1 MSSDD
6 INLKLDK
13 LLKNDD
19 TENFYSFV
27 SEIIEENKEYVS
39 DLEQNLNLINNI
51 LLTDMNESNH
61 ESKMSFICL
70 FFEIL
75 ISENIDFTLYLDK
88 LLNLIIQTNIYSD
101 ENIKRIINI
110 CSNATLSKTALY
122 KKLVNFA
129 KNKVEYLYIIFSLV
143 GFKDIII
150 DTLSENWEL
159 IFDLMN
165 SQEVKLNSTDIKN
178 VLKCLELLINLSED
192 KFKPYASSALY
203 QALDYLSETDTE
215 LQKRSLMIIY
225 SLSKFCDEQ
234 LQPLSEHIVDF
245 LKVLEKGKN
254 VEINNLCNTMLKH
267 FTGNEENEI
276 EENENDNNENDE
288 IDNNENDNNE
298 NRNYNVEENEENEN
312 DNENENNIIDND
324 DYPENKDNQENQENQ
339 EEQIEQNEQNERN
352 LDLNEVDD
360 TKPEDLIKNNTNNN
374 IIEEYDYSYEKR
386 IKPNIQN
393 SSEIKQEEPKEQ
405 YIDYQ
410 NKPKERKETKEILLE
425 NQNNNELYQKKIY
438 TNKNENKNKIQMSKY
453 KPKPQPKEEYE
464 ENNEQMNQE
473 IENSND
479 NDNNDNFYNIDID
492 AIMKKIKDLSNKQ
505 IIILNS
511 IEQYKSDTERI
522 INQKKLKIKSLEE
535 KIEDLEE
542 KIRIEKNKRK
552 NRGVNPGRTNYQMRR
567 KNNNDN
573 NNSYKNKYENEDN
586 DEYND
591 YYRYEK

>member
-6 INLKLDK
+6 INSKLDK

-39 DLEQNLNLINNI
+39 DLEQNLNLIYNI
-51 LLTDMNESNH
+51 LISDMNESNH
-61 ESKMSFICL
+61 ETKMAFICL

-88 LLNLIIQTNIYSD
+88 LLNLIIKTNIYSD

-110 CSNATLSKTALY
+110 CSNATLSKTTLY
-122 KKLVNFA
+122 KKLINFA

-192 KFKPYASSALY
+192 KFKPFASSALY
-203 QALDYLSETDTE
+203 QALDYLSETDIE

-267 FTGNEENEI
+267 FTGNEDEI
-276 EENENDNNENDE
+276 EENENE
-288 IDNNENDNNE
+288 NE
-298 NRNYNVEENEENEN
+298 NRNDNVEENEENEN
-312 DNENENNIIDND
+312 DENDNDNENNIIDND
-324 DYPENKDNQENQENQ
+324 DYPENKDNQEEQN
-339 EEQIEQNEQNERN
+339 EQIEQNEQNEQNERN
-352 LDLNEVDD
+352 FDLNEVDD

-374 IIEEYDYSYEKR
+374 MSEEYDYNYQKR
-386 IKPNIQN
+386 PKINTQNNI
-393 SSEIKQEEPKEQ
+393 EINQEEQKEK
-405 YIDYQ
+405 YIEYEI
-410 NKPKERKETKEILLE
+410 KPKENKREIIYE
-425 NQNNNELYQKKIY
+425 NQNDIEAYPKKINS
-438 TNKNENKNKIQMSKY
+438 NKKENKIQMNKY
-453 KPKPQPKEEYE
+453 KPKPKEEYE

-479 NDNNDNFYNIDID
+479 NDNNNDNFYNIDID

-552 NRGVNPGRTNYQMRR
+552 NRGANPGRTNYQMRR

-573 NNSYKNKYENEDN
+573 NNYKNKYENEDD

-591 YYRYEK
+591 YYRYGK

>member
-6 INLKLDK
+6 INSKLDK

-39 DLEQNLNLINNI
+39 DLEQNLNLIYNI
-51 LLTDMNESNH
+51 LISDMNESNH
-61 ESKMSFICL
+61 ETKMAFICL

-88 LLNLIIQTNIYSD
+88 LLNLIIKTNIYSD

-110 CSNATLSKTALY
+110 CSNATLSKTTLY
-122 KKLVNFA
+122 KKLINFA

-192 KFKPYASSALY
+192 KFKPFASSALY
-203 QALDYLSETDTE
+203 QALDYLSETDIE

-267 FTGNEENEI
+267 FTGNEDEI
-276 EENENDNNENDE
+276 EENENE
-288 IDNNENDNNE
+288 NE
-298 NRNYNVEENEENEN
+298 NRNDNVEENEENEN
-312 DNENENNIIDND
+312 DENDNDNENNIIDND
-324 DYPENKDNQENQENQ
+324 DYPENKDNQEEQN
-339 EEQIEQNEQNERN
+339 EQIEQNEQNERN
-352 LDLNEVDD
+352 FDLNEVDD

-374 IIEEYDYSYEKR
+374 MSEEYDYNYEKR
-386 IKPNIQN
+386 PKINMQNNI
-393 SSEIKQEEPKEQ
+393 EINREEQKEK
-405 YIDYQ
+405 YIEYEI
-410 NKPKERKETKEILLE
+410 KPKENKREIIYE
-425 NQNNNELYQKKIY
+425 NQNDIEAYPKKINS
-438 TNKNENKNKIQMSKY
+438 NKKENKIQMNKY
-453 KPKPQPKEEYE
+453 KPKPKEEYE

-479 NDNNDNFYNIDID
+479 NDNNNDNFYNIDID

-522 INQKKLKIKSLEE
+522 INQKKLKIKSLEK

-552 NRGVNPGRTNYQMRR
+552 NRGANPGRTNYQMRR
-567 KNNNDN
+567 KNNNEN
-573 NNSYKNKYENEDN
+573 NNYKNKYENEDD

-591 YYRYEK
+591 YYRYGK

>member
-27 SEIIEENKEYVS
+27 SEIIDENKECVS
-39 DLEQNLNLINNI
+39 DLEQNLNLIFNI
-51 LLTDMNESNH
+51 LITDINESNH

-75 ISENIDFTLYLDK
+75 ISENIDFTFYLDK
-88 LLNLIIQTNIYSD
+88 LLNLIIKTNIYSD

-150 DTLSENWEL
+150 DNLSDNWEL

-165 SQEVKLNSTDIKN
+165 SQEVKLNSTEIKN

-192 KFKPYASSALY
+192 KFKPFASSALY
-203 QALDYLSETDTE
+203 QALDYLSETDIE

-267 FTGNEENEI
+267 FMGNDDNYVEENENENEI
-276 EENENDNNENDE
+276 ERENEEGGDNA
-288 IDNNENDNNE
+288 
-298 NRNYNVEENEENEN
+298 EENEEIDN
-312 DNENENNIIDND
+312 DNENNIIDND
-324 DYPENKDNQENQENQ
+324 DYPENKNEQD
-339 EEQIEQNEQNERN
+339 EQIEQNEQN
-352 LDLNEVDD
+352 LDLNEIDD
-360 TKPEDLIKNNTNNN
+360 TKQEELIKNNISNNN
-374 IIEEYDYSYEKR
+374 INSEYNYNYEKN
-386 IKPNIQN
+386 IKSNTKNNP
-393 SSEIKQEEPKEQ
+393 EINKDENYINYQPKKNEKIEKIEI
-405 YIDYQ
+405 ID
-410 NKPKERKETKEILLE
+410 EDE
-425 NQNNNELYQKKIY
+425 NNNEEYPKKIY
-438 TNKNENKNKIQMSKY
+438 SNKNEAKIRANNYQP
-453 KPKPQPKEEYE
+453 KPKQEYE
-464 ENNEQMNQE
+464 ENNEQINQDL
-473 IENSND
+473 ENSND
-479 NDNNDNFYNIDID
+479 NNDNNDNFANIDID
-492 AIMKKIKDLSNKQ
+492 AIMKKIKDLSYKQ

-552 NRGVNPGRTNYQMRR
+552 NRGANVGRTNYQMRR

-573 NNSYKNKYENEDN
+573 NNIYKNKYENED
-586 DEYND
+586 DEDYND
-591 YYRYEK
+591 YYRYGK

>member
-27 SEIIEENKEYVS
+27 SEIIDENKECVS
-39 DLEQNLNLINNI
+39 DLEQNLNLIFNI
-51 LLTDMNESNH
+51 LITDINESNH

-75 ISENIDFTLYLDK
+75 ISENIDFTFYLDK
-88 LLNLIIQTNIYSD
+88 LLNLIIKTNIYSD

-150 DTLSENWEL
+150 DNLSDNWEL

-165 SQEVKLNSTDIKN
+165 SQEVKLNSTEIKN

-192 KFKPYASSALY
+192 KFKPFASSALY
-203 QALDYLSETDTE
+203 QALDYLSETDIE

-267 FTGNEENEI
+267 FMGNDDNYVEENENENEI
-276 EENENDNNENDE
+276 ERENEEGGDNA
-288 IDNNENDNNE
+288 
-298 NRNYNVEENEENEN
+298 EENEEIDN
-312 DNENENNIIDND
+312 DNENNIIDND
-324 DYPENKDNQENQENQ
+324 DYPENKNEQD
-339 EEQIEQNEQNERN
+339 EQIEQNEQN
-352 LDLNEVDD
+352 LDLNEIDD
-360 TKPEDLIKNNTNNN
+360 TKQEELIKNNISNNN
-374 IIEEYDYSYEKR
+374 INSEYNYNYEKN
-386 IKPNIQN
+386 IKSNTKNNP
-393 SSEIKQEEPKEQ
+393 EINKDENYINYQPKKNEKIEKIEI
-405 YIDYQ
+405 ID
-410 NKPKERKETKEILLE
+410 EDE
-425 NQNNNELYQKKIY
+425 NNNEEYPKKIY
-438 TNKNENKNKIQMSKY
+438 SNKNETKIRANNYQP
-453 KPKPQPKEEYE
+453 KPKQEYE
-464 ENNEQMNQE
+464 ENNEQINQDL
-473 IENSND
+473 ENSND
-479 NDNNDNFYNIDID
+479 NNDNSDNFANIDID
-492 AIMKKIKDLSNKQ
+492 AIMKKIKDLSYKQ

-522 INQKKLKIKSLEE
+522 INQKKLKIKNLEE

-552 NRGVNPGRTNYQMRR
+552 NRGANVGRTNYQMRR

-573 NNSYKNKYENEDN
+573 NNIYKNKYENED
-586 DEYND
+586 DEDYND
-591 YYRYEK
+591 YYRYGK

>member
-6 INLKLDK
+6 INSKLDK

-39 DLEQNLNLINNI
+39 DLEQNLNLIYNI
-51 LLTDMNESNH
+51 LISDMNESNH
-61 ESKMSFICL
+61 ETKMAFICL

-88 LLNLIIQTNIYSD
+88 LLNLIIKTNIYSD

-110 CSNATLSKTALY
+110 CSNATLSKTTLY
-122 KKLVNFA
+122 KKLINFA

-192 KFKPYASSALY
+192 KFKPFASSALY
-203 QALDYLSETDTE
+203 QALDYLSETDIE

-267 FTGNEENEI
+267 FTGNEDEI
-276 EENENDNNENDE
+276 EENENE
-288 IDNNENDNNE
+288 NE
-298 NRNYNVEENEENEN
+298 NRNDNVEENEENEN
-312 DNENENNIIDND
+312 DENDNDNENNIIDND
-324 DYPENKDNQENQENQ
+324 DYPENKDNQEEQN
-339 EEQIEQNEQNERN
+339 EQIEQNEQNERN
-352 LDLNEVDD
+352 FDLNEVDD

-374 IIEEYDYSYEKR
+374 ISEEYDYNYQKR
-386 IKPNIQN
+386 PKINMQNNI
-393 SSEIKQEEPKEQ
+393 EINQEEQKEK
-405 YIDYQ
+405 YIEYEI
-410 NKPKERKETKEILLE
+410 KPKENKREIIYE
-425 NQNNNELYQKKIY
+425 NQNDIEAYPKKINS
-438 TNKNENKNKIQMSKY
+438 NKKENKIQMNKY
-453 KPKPQPKEEYE
+453 KPKPKEEYE

-479 NDNNDNFYNIDID
+479 NDNNNDNFYNIDID

-552 NRGVNPGRTNYQMRR
+552 NRGANPGRTNYQMRR
-567 KNNNDN
+567 KNNNEN
-573 NNSYKNKYENEDN
+573 NNYKNKYENEDD

-591 YYRYEK
+591 YYRYAK

>member
-6 INLKLDK
+6 INSKLDK

-39 DLEQNLNLINNI
+39 DLEQNLNLIYNI
-51 LLTDMNESNH
+51 LISDMNESNH
-61 ESKMSFICL
+61 ETKMAFICL

-88 LLNLIIQTNIYSD
+88 LLNLIIKTNIYSD

-110 CSNATLSKTALY
+110 CSNATLSKTTLY
-122 KKLVNFA
+122 KKLINFA

-192 KFKPYASSALY
+192 KFKPFASSALY
-203 QALDYLSETDTE
+203 QALDYLSETDIE

-267 FTGNEENEI
+267 FTGNEDEI
-276 EENENDNNENDE
+276 EENENE
-288 IDNNENDNNE
+288 NE
-298 NRNYNVEENEENEN
+298 NRNDNVEENEENEN
-312 DNENENNIIDND
+312 DENDNDNENNIIDND
-324 DYPENKDNQENQENQ
+324 DYPENKDNQEEQN
-339 EEQIEQNEQNERN
+339 EQIEQNEQNEQNERN
-352 LDLNEVDD
+352 FDLNEVDD

-374 IIEEYDYSYEKR
+374 MSEEYDYNYEKR
-386 IKPNIQN
+386 PKINTQNNI
-393 SSEIKQEEPKEQ
+393 EINQEEQKEK
-405 YIDYQ
+405 YIEYEI
-410 NKPKERKETKEILLE
+410 KPKENKREIIYE
-425 NQNNNELYQKKIY
+425 NQNDIEAYPKKINS
-438 TNKNENKNKIQMSKY
+438 NKKENKIQMNKY
-453 KPKPQPKEEYE
+453 KPKPKEEYE

-479 NDNNDNFYNIDID
+479 NDNNNDNFYNIDID

-552 NRGVNPGRTNYQMRR
+552 NRGANPGRTNYQMRR
-567 KNNNDN
+567 KNNNEN
-573 NNSYKNKYENEDN
+573 NNYKNKYENEDD

-591 YYRYEK
+591 YYRYGK

>member
-27 SEIIEENKEYVS
+27 SEIIDENKECVS
-39 DLEQNLNLINNI
+39 DLEQNLNLIFNI
-51 LLTDMNESNH
+51 LITDINESNH

-75 ISENIDFTLYLDK
+75 ISENIDFTFYLDK
-88 LLNLIIQTNIYSD
+88 LLNLIIKTNIYSD

-150 DTLSENWEL
+150 DNLSDNWEL

-165 SQEVKLNSTDIKN
+165 SQEVKLNSTEIKN

-192 KFKPYASSALY
+192 KFKPFASSALY
-203 QALDYLSETDTE
+203 QALDYLSETDIE

-267 FTGNEENEI
+267 FMGNDDNYVEENENENEI
-276 EENENDNNENDE
+276 ERENEEGGDNA
-288 IDNNENDNNE
+288 
-298 NRNYNVEENEENEN
+298 EENEEIDN
-312 DNENENNIIDND
+312 DNENNIIDND
-324 DYPENKDNQENQENQ
+324 DYPENKN
-339 EEQIEQNEQNERN
+339 EQDEQVEQNEQN
-352 LDLNEVDD
+352 LDLNEIDD
-360 TKPEDLIKNNTNNN
+360 TKQEELIKNNISNNN
-374 IIEEYDYSYEKR
+374 INSEYNYNYEKN
-386 IKPNIQN
+386 IKSNTKNNP
-393 SSEIKQEEPKEQ
+393 EINKDENYINYQPKKNEKIEKIEI
-405 YIDYQ
+405 ID
-410 NKPKERKETKEILLE
+410 EDE
-425 NQNNNELYQKKIY
+425 NNNEEYPKKIY
-438 TNKNENKNKIQMSKY
+438 SNKNEAKIRANNYQP
-453 KPKPQPKEEYE
+453 KPKQEYE
-464 ENNEQMNQE
+464 ENNEQINQDL
-473 IENSND
+473 ENSND
-479 NDNNDNFYNIDID
+479 NNDNSDNFANIDID
-492 AIMKKIKDLSNKQ
+492 AIMKKIKDLSYKQ

-552 NRGVNPGRTNYQMRR
+552 NRVANVGRTNYQMRR

-573 NNSYKNKYENEDN
+573 NNIYKNKYENED
-586 DEYND
+586 DEDYND
-591 YYRYEK
+591 YYRYGK

>member
-27 SEIIEENKEYVS
+27 SEIIDENKEYVS
-39 DLEQNLNLINNI
+39 DLEQNLNLIFNI
-51 LLTDMNESNH
+51 LITDINESNH

-75 ISENIDFTLYLDK
+75 ISENIDFTFYLDK
-88 LLNLIIQTNIYSD
+88 LLNLIIKTNIYSD

-150 DTLSENWEL
+150 DNLSDNWEL

-165 SQEVKLNSTDIKN
+165 SQEVKLNSTEIKN

-192 KFKPYASSALY
+192 KFKPFASSALY
-203 QALDYLSETDTE
+203 QALDYLSETDIE

-267 FTGNEENEI
+267 FMGNDDNYVEENENENEI
-276 EENENDNNENDE
+276 ERENEEGGDNA
-288 IDNNENDNNE
+288 
-298 NRNYNVEENEENEN
+298 EENEEIDN
-312 DNENENNIIDND
+312 DNENNIIDND
-324 DYPENKDNQENQENQ
+324 DYPENKNEQD
-339 EEQIEQNEQNERN
+339 EQIEQNEQN
-352 LDLNEVDD
+352 LDLNEIDD
-360 TKPEDLIKNNTNNN
+360 TKQEELIKNNISNNN
-374 IIEEYDYSYEKR
+374 INSEYNYNYEKN
-386 IKPNIQN
+386 IKSNTKNNP
-393 SSEIKQEEPKEQ
+393 EINKDENYINYQPKKNEKIEKIEI
-405 YIDYQ
+405 ID
-410 NKPKERKETKEILLE
+410 EDE
-425 NQNNNELYQKKIY
+425 NNNEEYPKKIY
-438 TNKNENKNKIQMSKY
+438 SNKNEAKIRANNYQP
-453 KPKPQPKEEYE
+453 KPKQEYE
-464 ENNEQMNQE
+464 ENNEQINQDL
-473 IENSND
+473 ENSND
-479 NDNNDNFYNIDID
+479 NNDNSDNFANIDID
-492 AIMKKIKDLSNKQ
+492 SIMKKIKDLSYKQ

-552 NRGVNPGRTNYQMRR
+552 NRGANVGRTNYQMRR

-573 NNSYKNKYENEDN
+573 NNIYKNKYENED
-586 DEYND
+586 DEDYND
-591 YYRYEK
+591 YYRYGK

>member
-27 SEIIEENKEYVS
+27 SEIIDENKEYVS
-39 DLEQNLNLINNI
+39 DLEQNLNLIFNI
-51 LLTDMNESNH
+51 LITDINESNH

-75 ISENIDFTLYLDK
+75 ISENIDFTFYLDK
-88 LLNLIIQTNIYSD
+88 LLNLIIKTNIYSD

-150 DTLSENWEL
+150 DNLSDNWEL

-165 SQEVKLNSTDIKN
+165 SQEVKLNSTEIKN

-192 KFKPYASSALY
+192 KFKPFASSALY
-203 QALDYLSETDTE
+203 QALDYLSETDIE

-267 FTGNEENEI
+267 FMGNDDNYVEENENENEI
-276 EENENDNNENDE
+276 ERENEEGGDNA
-288 IDNNENDNNE
+288 
-298 NRNYNVEENEENEN
+298 EENEEIDN
-312 DNENENNIIDND
+312 DNENNIIDND
-324 DYPENKDNQENQENQ
+324 DYPENKNEQD
-339 EEQIEQNEQNERN
+339 EQIEQNEQN
-352 LDLNEVDD
+352 LDLNEIDD
-360 TKPEDLIKNNTNNN
+360 TKQEELIKNNISNNN
-374 IIEEYDYSYEKR
+374 INSEYNYNYEKN
-386 IKPNIQN
+386 IKSNTKNNP
-393 SSEIKQEEPKEQ
+393 EINKDENYINYQPKKNEKIEI
-405 YIDYQ
+405 ID
-410 NKPKERKETKEILLE
+410 EDE
-425 NQNNNELYQKKIY
+425 NNNEEYPKKIY
-438 TNKNENKNKIQMSKY
+438 SNKNEAKIRANNYQP
-453 KPKPQPKEEYE
+453 KPKQEYE
-464 ENNEQMNQE
+464 ENNEQINQDL
-473 IENSND
+473 ENSND
-479 NDNNDNFYNIDID
+479 NNDNSDNFANIDID
-492 AIMKKIKDLSNKQ
+492 AIMKKIKDLSYKQ

-552 NRGVNPGRTNYQMRR
+552 NRGANVGRTNYQMRR

-573 NNSYKNKYENEDN
+573 NNIYKNKYENED
-586 DEYND
+586 DEDYND
-591 YYRYEK
+591 YYRYGK

>member
-27 SEIIEENKEYVS
+27 SEIIDENKEYVS
-39 DLEQNLNLINNI
+39 DLEQNLNLIFNI
-51 LLTDMNESNH
+51 LITDINESNH

-75 ISENIDFTLYLDK
+75 ISENIDFTFYLDK
-88 LLNLIIQTNIYSD
+88 LLNLIIKTNIYSD

-150 DTLSENWEL
+150 DNLSDNWEL

-165 SQEVKLNSTDIKN
+165 SQEVKLNSTEIKN

-192 KFKPYASSALY
+192 KFKPFASSALY
-203 QALDYLSETDTE
+203 QALDYLSETDIE

-267 FTGNEENEI
+267 FMGNDDNYVEENENENEI
-276 EENENDNNENDE
+276 ERENEEGGDNA
-288 IDNNENDNNE
+288 
-298 NRNYNVEENEENEN
+298 EENEEIDN
-312 DNENENNIIDND
+312 DNENNIIDND
-324 DYPENKDNQENQENQ
+324 DYPENKNEQD
-339 EEQIEQNEQNERN
+339 EQIEQNEQN
-352 LDLNEVDD
+352 LDLNEIDD
-360 TKPEDLIKNNTNNN
+360 TKQEELIKNNISNNN
-374 IIEEYDYSYEKR
+374 INSEYNYNYEKN
-386 IKPNIQN
+386 IKSNTKNNP
-393 SSEIKQEEPKEQ
+393 EINKDENYINYQPKKNEKIEKIEI
-405 YIDYQ
+405 ID
-410 NKPKERKETKEILLE
+410 EDE
-425 NQNNNELYQKKIY
+425 NNNEEYPKKIY
-438 TNKNENKNKIQMSKY
+438 SNKNEAKIRANNYQPN
-453 KPKPQPKEEYE
+453 PKQEYE
-464 ENNEQMNQE
+464 ENNEQINQDL
-473 IENSND
+473 ENSND
-479 NDNNDNFYNIDID
+479 NNDNSDNFANIDID
-492 AIMKKIKDLSNKQ
+492 AIMKKIKDLSYKQ

-552 NRGVNPGRTNYQMRR
+552 NRGANVGRTNYQMRR

-573 NNSYKNKYENEDN
+573 NNIYKNKYENED
-586 DEYND
+586 DEDYND
-591 YYRYEK
+591 YYRYGK

>member
-27 SEIIEENKEYVS
+27 SEIIDENKEYVS
-39 DLEQNLNLINNI
+39 DLEQNLNLIFNI
-51 LLTDMNESNH
+51 LITDINESNH

-75 ISENIDFTLYLDK
+75 ISENIDFTFYLDK
-88 LLNLIIQTNIYSD
+88 LLNLIIKTNIYSD

-150 DTLSENWEL
+150 DNLSDNWEL

-165 SQEVKLNSTDIKN
+165 SQEVKLNSTEIKN

-192 KFKPYASSALY
+192 KFKPFASSALY
-203 QALDYLSETDTE
+203 QALDYLSETDIE

-267 FTGNEENEI
+267 FMGNDDNYVEENENENEI
-276 EENENDNNENDE
+276 ERENEEG
-288 IDNNENDNNE
+288 IDNA
-298 NRNYNVEENEENEN
+298 EENEEIDN
-312 DNENENNIIDND
+312 DNENNIIDND
-324 DYPENKDNQENQENQ
+324 DYPENKNEQD
-339 EEQIEQNEQNERN
+339 EQIEQNEQN
-352 LDLNEVDD
+352 LDLNEIDD
-360 TKPEDLIKNNTNNN
+360 TKQEELIKNNISNNN
-374 IIEEYDYSYEKR
+374 INSEYNYNYEKN
-386 IKPNIQN
+386 IKLNTKNNP
-393 SSEIKQEEPKEQ
+393 EINKDENYINYQPKKNEKIEKIEI
-405 YIDYQ
+405 ID
-410 NKPKERKETKEILLE
+410 EDE
-425 NQNNNELYQKKIY
+425 NNNEEYPKKIY
-438 TNKNENKNKIQMSKY
+438 SNKNEAKIRANNYQP
-453 KPKPQPKEEYE
+453 KPKQEYE
-464 ENNEQMNQE
+464 ENNEQINQDL
-473 IENSND
+473 ENSND
-479 NDNNDNFYNIDID
+479 NNDNSDNFANIDID
-492 AIMKKIKDLSNKQ
+492 AIMKKIKDLSYKQ

-552 NRGVNPGRTNYQMRR
+552 NRGANVGRTNYQMRR

-573 NNSYKNKYENEDN
+573 NNIYKNKYENED
-586 DEYND
+586 DEDYND
-591 YYRYEK
+591 YYRYGK

>member
-27 SEIIEENKEYVS
+27 SEIIDENKEYVS
-39 DLEQNLNLINNI
+39 DLEQNLNLIFNI
-51 LLTDMNESNH
+51 LITDINESNH

-75 ISENIDFTLYLDK
+75 ISENIDFTFYLDK
-88 LLNLIIQTNIYSD
+88 LLNLIIKTNIYSD

-129 KNKVEYLYIIFSLV
+129 KNKVGYLYIIFSLV

-150 DTLSENWEL
+150 DNLSDNWEL

-165 SQEVKLNSTDIKN
+165 SQEVKLNSTEIKN

-192 KFKPYASSALY
+192 KFKPFASSALY
-203 QALDYLSETDTE
+203 QALDYLSETDIE

-267 FTGNEENEI
+267 FMGNDDNYVEENENENEI
-276 EENENDNNENDE
+276 ERENEEGGDNA
-288 IDNNENDNNE
+288 
-298 NRNYNVEENEENEN
+298 EENEEIDN
-312 DNENENNIIDND
+312 DNENNIIDND
-324 DYPENKDNQENQENQ
+324 DYPENKNEQD
-339 EEQIEQNEQNERN
+339 EQIEQNEQN
-352 LDLNEVDD
+352 LDLNEIDD
-360 TKPEDLIKNNTNNN
+360 TKQEELIKNNISNNN
-374 IIEEYDYSYEKR
+374 INSEYNYNYEKN
-386 IKPNIQN
+386 IKSNTKNNP
-393 SSEIKQEEPKEQ
+393 EINKDENYINYQPKKNEKIEKIEI
-405 YIDYQ
+405 ID
-410 NKPKERKETKEILLE
+410 EDE
-425 NQNNNELYQKKIY
+425 NNNEEYPKKIY
-438 TNKNENKNKIQMSKY
+438 SNKNEAKIRANNYQP
-453 KPKPQPKEEYE
+453 KPKQEYE
-464 ENNEQMNQE
+464 ENNEQINQDL
-473 IENSND
+473 ENSND
-479 NDNNDNFYNIDID
+479 NNDNSDNFANIDID
-492 AIMKKIKDLSNKQ
+492 AIMKKIKDLSYKQ

-552 NRGVNPGRTNYQMRR
+552 NRGANVGRTNYQMRR

-573 NNSYKNKYENEDN
+573 NNIYKNKYENED
-586 DEYND
+586 DEDYND
-591 YYRYEK
+591 YYRYGK

>member
-27 SEIIEENKEYVS
+27 SEIIDENKEYVS
-39 DLEQNLNLINNI
+39 DLEQNLNLIFNI
-51 LLTDMNESNH
+51 LITDINESNH

-75 ISENIDFTLYLDK
+75 ISENIDFTFYLDK
-88 LLNLIIQTNIYSD
+88 LLNLIIKTNIYSD

-150 DTLSENWEL
+150 DNLSDNWEL

-165 SQEVKLNSTDIKN
+165 SQEVKLNSTEIKN

-192 KFKPYASSALY
+192 KFKPFASSALY
-203 QALDYLSETDTE
+203 QALDYLSETDIE

-267 FTGNEENEI
+267 FMGNDDNYVEENENENEI
-276 EENENDNNENDE
+276 ERENEEGGDNA
-288 IDNNENDNNE
+288 
-298 NRNYNVEENEENEN
+298 EENEEIDN
-312 DNENENNIIDND
+312 DNENNIIDND
-324 DYPENKDNQENQENQ
+324 DYPENKNEQD
-339 EEQIEQNEQNERN
+339 EQIEQNEQN
-352 LDLNEVDD
+352 LDLNEIDD
-360 TKPEDLIKNNTNNN
+360 TKQEELIKNNNISNNN
-374 IIEEYDYSYEKR
+374 INSEYNYNYEKN
-386 IKPNIQN
+386 IKSNTKNNP
-393 SSEIKQEEPKEQ
+393 EINKDENYINYQPKKNEKIEKIEI
-405 YIDYQ
+405 ID
-410 NKPKERKETKEILLE
+410 EDE
-425 NQNNNELYQKKIY
+425 NNNEEYPKKIY
-438 TNKNENKNKIQMSKY
+438 SNKNEAKIRANNYQP
-453 KPKPQPKEEYE
+453 KPKQEYE
-464 ENNEQMNQE
+464 ENNEQINQDL
-473 IENSND
+473 ENSND
-479 NDNNDNFYNIDID
+479 NNDNSDNFANIDID
-492 AIMKKIKDLSNKQ
+492 AIMKKIKDLSYKQ

-552 NRGVNPGRTNYQMRR
+552 NRGANVGRTNYQMRR

-573 NNSYKNKYENEDN
+573 NNIYKNKYENED
-586 DEYND
+586 DEDYND
-591 YYRYEK
+591 YYRYGK

>member
-27 SEIIEENKEYVS
+27 SEIIDENKEYVS
-39 DLEQNLNLINNI
+39 DLEQNLNLIFNI
-51 LLTDMNESNH
+51 LITDINESNH

-75 ISENIDFTLYLDK
+75 ISENIDFTFYLDK
-88 LLNLIIQTNIYSD
+88 LLNLIIKTNIYSD

-150 DTLSENWEL
+150 DNLSDNWEL

-165 SQEVKLNSTDIKN
+165 SQEVKLNSTEIKN

-192 KFKPYASSALY
+192 KFKPFASSALY
-203 QALDYLSETDTE
+203 QALDYLSETDIE

-267 FTGNEENEI
+267 FMGNDDNYVEENENENEI
-276 EENENDNNENDE
+276 ERENKEGGDNA
-288 IDNNENDNNE
+288 
-298 NRNYNVEENEENEN
+298 EENEEIDN
-312 DNENENNIIDND
+312 DNENNIIDND
-324 DYPENKDNQENQENQ
+324 DYPENKN
-339 EEQIEQNEQNERN
+339 EQIEQNEQN
-352 LDLNEVDD
+352 LDLNEIDD
-360 TKPEDLIKNNTNNN
+360 TKQEELIKNNISNNN
-374 IIEEYDYSYEKR
+374 INSEYNYNYEKN
-386 IKPNIQN
+386 IKSNTKNNP
-393 SSEIKQEEPKEQ
+393 EINKDENYINYQPKKNEKIEKIEI
-405 YIDYQ
+405 ID
-410 NKPKERKETKEILLE
+410 EDE
-425 NQNNNELYQKKIY
+425 NNNEEYPKKIY
-438 TNKNENKNKIQMSKY
+438 SNKNEAKIRANNYQP
-453 KPKPQPKEEYE
+453 KPKQEYE
-464 ENNEQMNQE
+464 ENNEQINQDL
-473 IENSND
+473 ENSND
-479 NDNNDNFYNIDID
+479 NNDNSDNFANIDID
-492 AIMKKIKDLSNKQ
+492 AIMKKIKDLSYKQ

-552 NRGVNPGRTNYQMRR
+552 NRGANVGRTNYQMRR

-573 NNSYKNKYENEDN
+573 NNIYKNKYENED
-586 DEYND
+586 DEDYND
-591 YYRYEK
+591 YYRYGK

>member
-6 INLKLDK
+6 INSKLDK

-39 DLEQNLNLINNI
+39 DLEQNLNLIYNI
-51 LLTDMNESNH
+51 LISDMNESNH
-61 ESKMSFICL
+61 ETKMAFICL

-88 LLNLIIQTNIYSD
+88 LLNLIIKTNIYSD

-110 CSNATLSKTALY
+110 CSNATLSKTTLY
-122 KKLVNFA
+122 KKLINFA

-192 KFKPYASSALY
+192 KFKPFASSALY
-203 QALDYLSETDTE
+203 QALDYLSETDIE

-267 FTGNEENEI
+267 FTGNEDEI
-276 EENENDNNENDE
+276 EENENE
-288 IDNNENDNNE
+288 NE
-298 NRNYNVEENEENEN
+298 NRNDNVEENEENEN
-312 DNENENNIIDND
+312 DENDNDNENNIIDND
-324 DYPENKDNQENQENQ
+324 DYPENKDNQEEQN
-339 EEQIEQNEQNERN
+339 EQIEQNEQNEQNERN
-352 LDLNEVDD
+352 FDLNEVDD

-374 IIEEYDYSYEKR
+374 ISEEYDYNYEKR
-386 IKPNIQN
+386 PKINMQNNI
-393 SSEIKQEEPKEQ
+393 EINQEEQKEK
-405 YIDYQ
+405 YIEYEI
-410 NKPKERKETKEILLE
+410 KPKENKREIIYE
-425 NQNNNELYQKKIY
+425 NQNDIEAYPKKINS
-438 TNKNENKNKIQMSKY
+438 NKKENKIQMNKY
-453 KPKPQPKEEYE
+453 KPKPKEEYE

-479 NDNNDNFYNIDID
+479 NDNNNDNFYNIDID

-552 NRGVNPGRTNYQMRR
+552 NRGANPGRTNYQMRR
-567 KNNNDN
+567 KNNNEN
-573 NNSYKNKYENEDN
+573 NNYKNKYENEDD

-591 YYRYEK
+591 YYRYGK

>member
-6 INLKLDK
+6 INSKLDK

-39 DLEQNLNLINNI
+39 DLEQNLNLIYNI
-51 LLTDMNESNH
+51 LISDMNESNH
-61 ESKMSFICL
+61 ETKMAFICL

-88 LLNLIIQTNIYSD
+88 LLNLIIKTNIYSD

-110 CSNATLSKTALY
+110 CSNATLSKTTLY
-122 KKLVNFA
+122 KKLINFA

-192 KFKPYASSALY
+192 KFKPFASSALY
-203 QALDYLSETDTE
+203 QALDYLSETDIE

-267 FTGNEENEI
+267 FTGNEDEI
-276 EENENDNNENDE
+276 EENENE
-288 IDNNENDNNE
+288 NE
-298 NRNYNVEENEENEN
+298 NRNDNMEENEENEN
-312 DNENENNIIDND
+312 DENDNDNENNIIDND
-324 DYPENKDNQENQENQ
+324 DYPENKDNQEEQN
-339 EEQIEQNEQNERN
+339 EQIEQNEQNEQNERN
-352 LDLNEVDD
+352 FDLNEVDD

-374 IIEEYDYSYEKR
+374 ISEEYDYNYQKR
-386 IKPNIQN
+386 PKINMQNNI
-393 SSEIKQEEPKEQ
+393 EINQEEQKEK
-405 YIDYQ
+405 YIEYQ
-410 NKPKERKETKEILLE
+410 IKPKENKREIIYE
-425 NQNNNELYQKKIY
+425 NQNDIEAYPKKINS
-438 TNKNENKNKIQMSKY
+438 NKKENKIQMNKY
-453 KPKPQPKEEYE
+453 KPKPKEEYE

-479 NDNNDNFYNIDID
+479 NDNNNDNFYNIDID

-522 INQKKLKIKSLEE
+522 INQKKLKIKSLEK

-552 NRGVNPGRTNYQMRR
+552 NRGANPGRTNYQMRR
-567 KNNNDN
+567 KNNNEN
-573 NNSYKNKYENEDN
+573 NNYKNKYENEDD

-591 YYRYEK
+591 YYRYGK

>member
-6 INLKLDK
+6 INSKLDK

-39 DLEQNLNLINNI
+39 DLEQNLNLIYNI
-51 LLTDMNESNH
+51 LISDMNESNH
-61 ESKMSFICL
+61 ETKMAFICL

-88 LLNLIIQTNIYSD
+88 LLNLIIKTNIYSD

-110 CSNATLSKTALY
+110 CSNATLSKTTLY
-122 KKLVNFA
+122 KKLINFA

-192 KFKPYASSALY
+192 KFKPFASSALY
-203 QALDYLSETDTE
+203 QALDYLSETDIE

-267 FTGNEENEI
+267 FTGNEDEI
-276 EENENDNNENDE
+276 EENENE
-288 IDNNENDNNE
+288 NE
-298 NRNYNVEENEENEN
+298 NRNDNVEENEENEN
-312 DNENENNIIDND
+312 DENDNDNENNIIDND
-324 DYPENKDNQENQENQ
+324 DYPENKDNQEEQN
-339 EEQIEQNEQNERN
+339 EQIEQNEQNERN
-352 LDLNEVDD
+352 FDLNEVDD

-374 IIEEYDYSYEKR
+374 ISEEYDYNYQKR
-386 IKPNIQN
+386 PKINMQNNI
-393 SSEIKQEEPKEQ
+393 EINQEEQKEK
-405 YIDYQ
+405 YIEYEI
-410 NKPKERKETKEILLE
+410 KPKENKREIIYE
-425 NQNNNELYQKKIY
+425 NQNDIEAYPKKINS
-438 TNKNENKNKIQMSKY
+438 NKKENKIQMNKY
-453 KPKPQPKEEYE
+453 KPKPKEEYE

-479 NDNNDNFYNIDID
+479 NDNNNDNFYNIDID

-522 INQKKLKIKSLEE
+522 INQKKLKIKSLEK

-552 NRGVNPGRTNYQMRR
+552 NRGANPGRTNYQMRR
-567 KNNNDN
+567 KNNNEN
-573 NNSYKNKYENEDN
+573 NNYKNKYENEDD

-591 YYRYEK
+591 YYRYGK

>member
-6 INLKLDK
+6 INLKMDK

-27 SEIIEENKEYVS
+27 SEIIDENKECVS
-39 DLEQNLNLINNI
+39 DLEQNLNLIFNI
-51 LLTDMNESNH
+51 LITDINESNH

-75 ISENIDFTLYLDK
+75 ISENIDFTFYLDK
-88 LLNLIIQTNIYSD
+88 LLNLIIKTNIYSD

-150 DTLSENWEL
+150 DNLSDNWEL

-165 SQEVKLNSTDIKN
+165 SQEVKLNSTEIKN

-192 KFKPYASSALY
+192 KFKPFASSALY
-203 QALDYLSETDTE
+203 QALDYLSETDIE

-267 FTGNEENEI
+267 FMGNDDNYVEENENENEI
-276 EENENDNNENDE
+276 ERENEEGGDNA
-288 IDNNENDNNE
+288 
-298 NRNYNVEENEENEN
+298 EENEEIDN
-312 DNENENNIIDND
+312 DNENNIIDND
-324 DYPENKDNQENQENQ
+324 DYPENKNEQD
-339 EEQIEQNEQNERN
+339 EQIEQNEQN
-352 LDLNEVDD
+352 LDLNEIDD
-360 TKPEDLIKNNTNNN
+360 TKQEELIKNNISNNN
-374 IIEEYDYSYEKR
+374 INSEYNYNYEKN
-386 IKPNIQN
+386 IKSNTKNNP
-393 SSEIKQEEPKEQ
+393 EINKDENYINYQPKKNEKIEKIEI
-405 YIDYQ
+405 ID
-410 NKPKERKETKEILLE
+410 EDE
-425 NQNNNELYQKKIY
+425 NNNEEYPKKIY
-438 TNKNENKNKIQMSKY
+438 SNKNEEKIRANNYQP
-453 KPKPQPKEEYE
+453 KPKQEYE
-464 ENNEQMNQE
+464 ENNEQINQDL
-473 IENSND
+473 ENSND
-479 NDNNDNFYNIDID
+479 NNDNSDNFANIDID
-492 AIMKKIKDLSNKQ
+492 AIMKKIKDLSYKQ

-552 NRGVNPGRTNYQMRR
+552 NRGANVGRTNYQMRR

-573 NNSYKNKYENEDN
+573 NNIYKNKYENED
-586 DEYND
+586 DEDYND
-591 YYRYEK
+591 YYRYGK

>member
-27 SEIIEENKEYVS
+27 SEIIDENKECVS
-39 DLEQNLNLINNI
+39 DLEQNLNLIFNI
-51 LLTDMNESNH
+51 LITDINESNH

-75 ISENIDFTLYLDK
+75 ISENIDFTFYLDK
-88 LLNLIIQTNIYSD
+88 LLNLIIKTNIYSD

-150 DTLSENWEL
+150 DNLSDNWEL

-165 SQEVKLNSTDIKN
+165 SQEVKLNSTEIKN

-192 KFKPYASSALY
+192 KFKPFASSALY
-203 QALDYLSETDTE
+203 QALDYLSETDIE

-267 FTGNEENEI
+267 FMGNDDNYVEENENENEI
-276 EENENDNNENDE
+276 ERENEEGGDNA
-288 IDNNENDNNE
+288 
-298 NRNYNVEENEENEN
+298 EENEEIDN
-312 DNENENNIIDND
+312 DNENNIIDND
-324 DYPENKDNQENQENQ
+324 DYPENKNEQD
-339 EEQIEQNEQNERN
+339 EQIEQNEQN
-352 LDLNEVDD
+352 LDLNEIDD
-360 TKPEDLIKNNTNNN
+360 TKQEELIKNNISNNN
-374 IIEEYDYSYEKR
+374 INSEYNYNYEKN
-386 IKPNIQN
+386 IKSNTKNNP
-393 SSEIKQEEPKEQ
+393 EINKDENYINYQPKKNEKIEKIEI
-405 YIDYQ
+405 ID
-410 NKPKERKETKEILLE
+410 EDE
-425 NQNNNELYQKKIY
+425 NNNEEYPKKIY
-438 TNKNENKNKIQMSKY
+438 SNKNEEKIRANNYQP
-453 KPKPQPKEEYE
+453 KPKQEYE
-464 ENNEQMNQE
+464 ENNEQINQDL
-473 IENSND
+473 ENSND
-479 NDNNDNFYNIDID
+479 NNNNNSDNFANIDID
-492 AIMKKIKDLSNKQ
+492 AIMKKIKDLSYKQ

-522 INQKKLKIKSLEE
+522 INQKKLKIKNLEE

-552 NRGVNPGRTNYQMRR
+552 NRVANVGRTNYQMRR

-573 NNSYKNKYENEDN
+573 NNIYKNKYENED
-586 DEYND
+586 DEDYND
-591 YYRYEK
+591 YYRYGK

>member
-6 INLKLDK
+6 INSKLDK

-39 DLEQNLNLINNI
+39 DLEQNLNLIYNI
-51 LLTDMNESNH
+51 LISDMNESNH
-61 ESKMSFICL
+61 ETKMAFICL

-88 LLNLIIQTNIYSD
+88 LLNLIIKTNIYSD

-110 CSNATLSKTALY
+110 CSNATLSKTTLY
-122 KKLVNFA
+122 KKLINFA

-192 KFKPYASSALY
+192 KFKPFASSALY
-203 QALDYLSETDTE
+203 QALDYLSETDIE

-267 FTGNEENEI
+267 FTGNEDEI
-276 EENENDNNENDE
+276 EENENE
-288 IDNNENDNNE
+288 NE
-298 NRNYNVEENEENEN
+298 NRNDNVEENEENEN
-312 DNENENNIIDND
+312 DDNDNDNENNIIDND
-324 DYPENKDNQENQENQ
+324 DYPENKDNQEEQN
-339 EEQIEQNEQNERN
+339 EQIEQNEQNEQNERN
-352 LDLNEVDD
+352 FDLNEVDD

-374 IIEEYDYSYEKR
+374 MSEEYDYNYQKR
-386 IKPNIQN
+386 PKINMQNNI
-393 SSEIKQEEPKEQ
+393 EINQEEQKEK
-405 YIDYQ
+405 YTEYEI
-410 NKPKERKETKEILLE
+410 KPKENKREIIYE
-425 NQNNNELYQKKIY
+425 NQNDIEAYPKKINS
-438 TNKNENKNKIQMSKY
+438 NKKENKIQMNKY
-453 KPKPQPKEEYE
+453 KPKPKEEYE

-479 NDNNDNFYNIDID
+479 NDNNNDNFYNIDID

-552 NRGVNPGRTNYQMRR
+552 NRGANPGRTNYQMRR
-567 KNNNDN
+567 KNNNEN
-573 NNSYKNKYENEDN
+573 NNYKNKYENEDD

-591 YYRYEK
+591 YYRYGK

>member
-27 SEIIEENKEYVS
+27 SEIIDENKECVS
-39 DLEQNLNLINNI
+39 DLEQNLNLIFNI
-51 LLTDMNESNH
+51 LITDINESNH

-75 ISENIDFTLYLDK
+75 ISENIDFTFYLDK
-88 LLNLIIQTNIYSD
+88 LLNLIIKTNIYSD

-150 DTLSENWEL
+150 DNLSDNWEL

-165 SQEVKLNSTDIKN
+165 SQEVKLNSTEIKN

-192 KFKPYASSALY
+192 KFKPFASSALY
-203 QALDYLSETDTE
+203 QALDYLSETDIE

-267 FTGNEENEI
+267 FMGNDDNYVEENENENEI
-276 EENENDNNENDE
+276 ERENKEGGDNA
-288 IDNNENDNNE
+288 
-298 NRNYNVEENEENEN
+298 EENEEIDN
-312 DNENENNIIDND
+312 DNENNIIDND
-324 DYPENKDNQENQENQ
+324 DYPENKN
-339 EEQIEQNEQNERN
+339 EQIEQNEQN
-352 LDLNEVDD
+352 LDLNEIDD
-360 TKPEDLIKNNTNNN
+360 TKQEELIKNNISNNN
-374 IIEEYDYSYEKR
+374 INSEYNYNYEK
-386 IKPNIQN
+386 N
-393 SSEIKQEEPKEQ
+393 SKSNTKNNPEINKDENYINYQPKKNEKIEKIEI
-405 YIDYQ
+405 ID
-410 NKPKERKETKEILLE
+410 EDE
-425 NQNNNELYQKKIY
+425 NNNEEYPKKIY
-438 TNKNENKNKIQMSKY
+438 SNKNEAKIRANNYQP
-453 KPKPQPKEEYE
+453 KPKQEYE
-464 ENNEQMNQE
+464 ENNEQINQDL
-473 IENSND
+473 ENSND
-479 NDNNDNFYNIDID
+479 NNDNSDNFANIDID
-492 AIMKKIKDLSNKQ
+492 AIMKKIKDLSYKQ

-552 NRGVNPGRTNYQMRR
+552 NRGANVGRTNYQMRR

-573 NNSYKNKYENEDN
+573 NNIYKNKYENED
-586 DEYND
+586 DEDYND
-591 YYRYEK
+591 YYRYGK

>member
-27 SEIIEENKEYVS
+27 SEIIDENKEYVS
-39 DLEQNLNLINNI
+39 DLEQNLNLIFNI
-51 LLTDMNESNH
+51 LITDINESNH

-75 ISENIDFTLYLDK
+75 ISENIDFTFYLDK
-88 LLNLIIQTNIYSD
+88 LLNLIIKTNIYSD

-150 DTLSENWEL
+150 DNLSDNWEL

-165 SQEVKLNSTDIKN
+165 SQEVKLNSTEIKN

-192 KFKPYASSALY
+192 KFKPFASSALY
-203 QALDYLSETDTE
+203 QALDYLSETDIE

-267 FTGNEENEI
+267 FMGNDDNYVEENENENEI
-276 EENENDNNENDE
+276 ERENEEGGDNA
-288 IDNNENDNNE
+288 
-298 NRNYNVEENEENEN
+298 EENEEIDN
-312 DNENENNIIDND
+312 DNENNIIDND
-324 DYPENKDNQENQENQ
+324 DYPENKNEQD
-339 EEQIEQNEQNERN
+339 EQIEQNEQN
-352 LDLNEVDD
+352 LDLNEIDD
-360 TKPEDLIKNNTNNN
+360 TKQEELIKNNISNNN
-374 IIEEYDYSYEKR
+374 INSEYNYNYEKN
-386 IKPNIQN
+386 IKSNTKNNP
-393 SSEIKQEEPKEQ
+393 EINKDENYINYQPKKNEKIEKIEI
-405 YIDYQ
+405 ID
-410 NKPKERKETKEILLE
+410 EDE
-425 NQNNNELYQKKIY
+425 NNNEEYPKKIY
-438 TNKNENKNKIQMSKY
+438 SNKNEAKIRANNYQP
-453 KPKPQPKEEYE
+453 KPKQEYE
-464 ENNEQMNQE
+464 ENNEQINQDL
-473 IENSND
+473 ENSND
-479 NDNNDNFYNIDID
+479 NNDNSDNFENIDID
-492 AIMKKIKDLSNKQ
+492 AIMKKIKDLSYKQ

-522 INQKKLKIKSLEE
+522 INQKKLKIKNLEE

-552 NRGVNPGRTNYQMRR
+552 NRGANVGRTNYQMRR

-573 NNSYKNKYENEDN
+573 NNIYKNKYENED
-586 DEYND
+586 DEDYND
-591 YYRYEK
+591 YYRYGK

>member
-6 INLKLDK
+6 INSKLDK

-39 DLEQNLNLINNI
+39 DLEQNLNLIYNI
-51 LLTDMNESNH
+51 LISDMNESNH
-61 ESKMSFICL
+61 ETKMAFICL

-88 LLNLIIQTNIYSD
+88 LLNLIIKTNIYSD

-110 CSNATLSKTALY
+110 CSNATLSKTTLY
-122 KKLVNFA
+122 KKLINFA

-192 KFKPYASSALY
+192 KFKPFASSALY
-203 QALDYLSETDTE
+203 QALDYLSETDIE

-267 FTGNEENEI
+267 FTGNEDEI
-276 EENENDNNENDE
+276 EENENE
-288 IDNNENDNNE
+288 NE
-298 NRNYNVEENEENEN
+298 NRNDNVEENEENEN
-312 DNENENNIIDND
+312 DENDNDNENNIIDND
-324 DYPENKDNQENQENQ
+324 DYPENKDNQEEQN
-339 EEQIEQNEQNERN
+339 EQIEQNEQNEQNERN
-352 LDLNEVDD
+352 FDLNEVDD

-374 IIEEYDYSYEKR
+374 ISEEYDYNYEKR
-386 IKPNIQN
+386 PKINTQNNI
-393 SSEIKQEEPKEQ
+393 EINQEEQKEK
-405 YIDYQ
+405 YIEYEI
-410 NKPKERKETKEILLE
+410 KPKENKREIIYE
-425 NQNNNELYQKKIY
+425 NQNDIEAYPKKINS
-438 TNKNENKNKIQMSKY
+438 NKKENKIQMNKY
-453 KPKPQPKEEYE
+453 KPKPKEEYE

-479 NDNNDNFYNIDID
+479 NDNNNDNFYNIDID

-522 INQKKLKIKSLEE
+522 INQKKLKIKSLEK

-552 NRGVNPGRTNYQMRR
+552 NRGANPGRTNYQMRR
-567 KNNNDN
+567 KNNNEN
-573 NNSYKNKYENEDN
+573 NNYKNKYENEDD

-591 YYRYEK
+591 YYRYGK

>member
-27 SEIIEENKEYVS
+27 SEIIDENKECVS
-39 DLEQNLNLINNI
+39 DLEQNLNLIFNI
-51 LLTDMNESNH
+51 LITDINESNH

-75 ISENIDFTLYLDK
+75 ISENIDFTFYLDK
-88 LLNLIIQTNIYSD
+88 LLNLIIKTNIYSD

-150 DTLSENWEL
+150 DNLSDNWEL

-165 SQEVKLNSTDIKN
+165 SQEVKLNSTEIKN

-192 KFKPYASSALY
+192 KFKPFASSALY
-203 QALDYLSETDTE
+203 QALDYLSETDIE

-267 FTGNEENEI
+267 FMGNDDNYVEENENENEI
-276 EENENDNNENDE
+276 ERENEEGGDNA
-288 IDNNENDNNE
+288 
-298 NRNYNVEENEENEN
+298 EENEEIDN
-312 DNENENNIIDND
+312 DNENNIIDND
-324 DYPENKDNQENQENQ
+324 DYPENKNEQD
-339 EEQIEQNEQNERN
+339 EQIEQNEQN
-352 LDLNEVDD
+352 LDLNEIDD
-360 TKPEDLIKNNTNNN
+360 TKQEELIKNNISNNN
-374 IIEEYDYSYEKR
+374 INSEYNYNYEKN
-386 IKPNIQN
+386 IKSNTKNNP
-393 SSEIKQEEPKEQ
+393 EINKDENYINYQPKKNEKIEKIEI
-405 YIDYQ
+405 ID
-410 NKPKERKETKEILLE
+410 EDE
-425 NQNNNELYQKKIY
+425 NNNEEYPKKIY
-438 TNKNENKNKIQMSKY
+438 SNKNEAKIRANNYQPN
-453 KPKPQPKEEYE
+453 PKQEYE
-464 ENNEQMNQE
+464 ENNEQINQDL
-473 IENSND
+473 ENSND
-479 NDNNDNFYNIDID
+479 NNDNSDNFANIDID
-492 AIMKKIKDLSNKQ
+492 AIMKKIKDLSYKQ

-552 NRGVNPGRTNYQMRR
+552 NRGANVGRTNYQMRR
-567 KNNNDN
+567 KNNNNNDN
-573 NNSYKNKYENEDN
+573 NNIYKNKYENED
-586 DEYND
+586 DEDYND
-591 YYRYEK
+591 YYRYGK

>member
-6 INLKLDK
+6 INSKLDK

-39 DLEQNLNLINNI
+39 DLEQNLNLIYNI
-51 LLTDMNESNH
+51 LISDMNESNH
-61 ESKMSFICL
+61 ETKMAFICL

-88 LLNLIIQTNIYSD
+88 LLNLIIKTNIYSD

-110 CSNATLSKTALY
+110 CSNATLSKTTLY
-122 KKLVNFA
+122 KKLINFA

-192 KFKPYASSALY
+192 KFKPFASSALY
-203 QALDYLSETDTE
+203 QALDYLSETDIE

-267 FTGNEENEI
+267 FTGNEDEI
-276 EENENDNNENDE
+276 EENENE
-288 IDNNENDNNE
+288 NE
-298 NRNYNVEENEENEN
+298 NRNDNVEENEENEN
-312 DNENENNIIDND
+312 DENDNDNENNIIDND
-324 DYPENKDNQENQENQ
+324 DYPENKDNQEEQN
-339 EEQIEQNEQNERN
+339 EQIEQNEQNEQNERN

-374 IIEEYDYSYEKR
+374 ISEEYDYNYEKR
-386 IKPNIQN
+386 PKINMQNNI
-393 SSEIKQEEPKEQ
+393 EINQEEKKEK
-405 YIDYQ
+405 YIEYQ
-410 NKPKERKETKEILLE
+410 IKPKENNREIIYE
-425 NQNNNELYQKKIY
+425 NQNDIETYPKKINS
-438 TNKNENKNKIQMSKY
+438 NKKENKRQMNKY
-453 KPKPQPKEEYE
+453 KPKTKEEYE

-479 NDNNDNFYNIDID
+479 NDNNNDNFYNIDID

-522 INQKKLKIKSLEE
+522 INQKKLKIKSLEK

-552 NRGVNPGRTNYQMRR
+552 NRGANPGRTNYQMRR
-567 KNNNDN
+567 KNNNEN
-573 NNSYKNKYENEDN
+573 NNYKNKYENEDD

-591 YYRYEK
+591 YYRYGK

>member
-6 INLKLDK
+6 INSKLDK

-27 SEIIEENKEYVS
+27 SEIIEENKEYLS
-39 DLEQNLNLINNI
+39 DLEQNLNLIYNI
-51 LLTDMNESNH
+51 LISDMNESNH
-61 ESKMSFICL
+61 ETKMAFICL

-88 LLNLIIQTNIYSD
+88 LLNLIIKTNVYSD

-110 CSNATLSKTALY
+110 CSNATLSKTTLY
-122 KKLVNFA
+122 KKLINFA

-192 KFKPYASSALY
+192 KFKPFASSALY
-203 QALDYLSETDTE
+203 QALDYLSETDIE

-267 FTGNEENEI
+267 FTGNEDEI
-276 EENENDNNENDE
+276 EENENE
-288 IDNNENDNNE
+288 NE
-298 NRNYNVEENEENEN
+298 NRNDNVEENEENEN
-312 DNENENNIIDND
+312 DENDNDNENNIIDND
-324 DYPENKDNQENQENQ
+324 DYPENKDNQEEQN
-339 EEQIEQNEQNERN
+339 EQIEQNEQNERN
-352 LDLNEVDD
+352 FDLNEVDD

-374 IIEEYDYSYEKR
+374 ISEEYDYNYQKR
-386 IKPNIQN
+386 PKINMQNNI
-393 SSEIKQEEPKEQ
+393 EINQEEQKEK
-405 YIDYQ
+405 YIEYEI
-410 NKPKERKETKEILLE
+410 KPKENKREIIYE
-425 NQNNNELYQKKIY
+425 NQNDIEAYPKKINS
-438 TNKNENKNKIQMSKY
+438 NKKENKIQMNKY
-453 KPKPQPKEEYE
+453 KPKPKEEYE

-479 NDNNDNFYNIDID
+479 NDNNNDNFYNIDID

-522 INQKKLKIKSLEE
+522 INQKKLKIKSLEK

-552 NRGVNPGRTNYQMRR
+552 NRGANPGRTNYQMRR
-567 KNNNDN
+567 KNNNEN
-573 NNSYKNKYENEDN
+573 NNYKNKYENEDD

-591 YYRYEK
+591 YYRYGK

>member
-27 SEIIEENKEYVS
+27 SEIIDENKEYVS
-39 DLEQNLNLINNI
+39 DLEQNLNLIFNI
-51 LLTDMNESNH
+51 LITDINESNH

-75 ISENIDFTLYLDK
+75 ISENIDFTFYLDK
-88 LLNLIIQTNIYSD
+88 LLNLIIKTNIYSD

-150 DTLSENWEL
+150 DNLSDNWEL

-165 SQEVKLNSTDIKN
+165 SQEVKLNSTEIKN

-192 KFKPYASSALY
+192 KFKPFASSALY
-203 QALDYLSETDTE
+203 QALDYLSETDIE

-267 FTGNEENEI
+267 FMGNDDNYVEENENENEI
-276 EENENDNNENDE
+276 EHENEEGGDNA
-288 IDNNENDNNE
+288 
-298 NRNYNVEENEENEN
+298 EENEEIDN
-312 DNENENNIIDND
+312 DNENNIIDND
-324 DYPENKDNQENQENQ
+324 DYPENKNEQD
-339 EEQIEQNEQNERN
+339 EQIEQNEQN
-352 LDLNEVDD
+352 LDLNEIDD
-360 TKPEDLIKNNTNNN
+360 TKQEELIKNNISNNN
-374 IIEEYDYSYEKR
+374 INSEYNYNYEKN
-386 IKPNIQN
+386 IKSNTKNNP
-393 SSEIKQEEPKEQ
+393 EINKDENYINYQPKKNEKIEKIEI
-405 YIDYQ
+405 ID
-410 NKPKERKETKEILLE
+410 EDE
-425 NQNNNELYQKKIY
+425 NNNEEYPKKIY
-438 TNKNENKNKIQMSKY
+438 SNKNEAKIRANNYQP
-453 KPKPQPKEEYE
+453 KPKQEYE
-464 ENNEQMNQE
+464 ENNEQINQDL
-473 IENSND
+473 ENSND
-479 NDNNDNFYNIDID
+479 NNDNSDNFANIDID
-492 AIMKKIKDLSNKQ
+492 AIMKKIKDLSYKQ

-522 INQKKLKIKSLEE
+522 INQKKLKIKNLEE

-552 NRGVNPGRTNYQMRR
+552 NRGANVGRTNYQMRR

-573 NNSYKNKYENEDN
+573 NNIYKNKYENED
-586 DEYND
+586 DEDYND
-591 YYRYEK
+591 YYRYGK

>member
-6 INLKLDK
+6 INSKLDK

-39 DLEQNLNLINNI
+39 DLEQNLNLIYNI
-51 LLTDMNESNH
+51 LISDMNESNH
-61 ESKMSFICL
+61 ETKMAFICL

-88 LLNLIIQTNIYSD
+88 LLNLIIKTNIYSD

-110 CSNATLSKTALY
+110 CSNATLSKTTLY
-122 KKLVNFA
+122 KKLINFA

-192 KFKPYASSALY
+192 KFKPFASSALY
-203 QALDYLSETDTE
+203 QALDYLSETDIE

-267 FTGNEENEI
+267 FTGNEDEI
-276 EENENDNNENDE
+276 EENENE
-288 IDNNENDNNE
+288 NE
-298 NRNYNVEENEENEN
+298 NRNDNVEENEENEN
-312 DNENENNIIDND
+312 DENDNDNENNIIDND
-324 DYPENKDNQENQENQ
+324 DYPENKDNQEEQN
-339 EEQIEQNEQNERN
+339 EQIEQNEQNERN
-352 LDLNEVDD
+352 FDLNEVDD

-374 IIEEYDYSYEKR
+374 MSEEYDYNYEKR
-386 IKPNIQN
+386 PKMNTQN
-393 SSEIKQEEPKEQ
+393 KIEINQEEQKEK
-405 YIDYQ
+405 YIEYEI
-410 NKPKERKETKEILLE
+410 KPKENNREIIYE
-425 NQNNNELYQKKIY
+425 NQNDIEAYPKKINS
-438 TNKNENKNKIQMSKY
+438 NKKENKIQMNKY
-453 KPKPQPKEEYE
+453 KPKPKEEYE

-479 NDNNDNFYNIDID
+479 NDNNNDNFYNIDID

-552 NRGVNPGRTNYQMRR
+552 NRGANPGRTNYQMRR
-567 KNNNDN
+567 KNNNEN
-573 NNSYKNKYENEDN
+573 NNYKNKYENEDD

-591 YYRYEK
+591 YYRYGK

>member
-6 INLKLDK
+6 INSKLDK

-39 DLEQNLNLINNI
+39 DLEQNLNLIYNI
-51 LLTDMNESNH
+51 LISDMNESNH
-61 ESKMSFICL
+61 ETKMAFICL

-88 LLNLIIQTNIYSD
+88 LLNLIIKTNIYSD

-110 CSNATLSKTALY
+110 CSNATLSKTTLY
-122 KKLVNFA
+122 KKLINFA

-192 KFKPYASSALY
+192 KFKPFASSALY
-203 QALDYLSETDTE
+203 QALDYLSETDIE

-267 FTGNEENEI
+267 FTGNEDEI
-276 EENENDNNENDE
+276 EENENE
-288 IDNNENDNNE
+288 NE
-298 NRNYNVEENEENEN
+298 NRNDNVEENEENEN
-312 DNENENNIIDND
+312 DENDNDNENNIIDND
-324 DYPENKDNQENQENQ
+324 DYPENKDNQEEQN
-339 EEQIEQNEQNERN
+339 EQIEQNEQNERN
-352 LDLNEVDD
+352 FDLNEVDD

-374 IIEEYDYSYEKR
+374 ISEEYDYNYEKR
-386 IKPNIQN
+386 PKINMQNNI
-393 SSEIKQEEPKEQ
+393 EINQEEQKEK
-405 YIDYQ
+405 YIEYEI
-410 NKPKERKETKEILLE
+410 KPKENKREIIYE
-425 NQNNNELYQKKIY
+425 NQNDIEAYPKIINSNKK
-438 TNKNENKNKIQMSKY
+438 ENKIQMNKY
-453 KPKPQPKEEYE
+453 KPKPKEEYE

-479 NDNNDNFYNIDID
+479 NDNNNYNFYNIDID

-522 INQKKLKIKSLEE
+522 INQKKLKIKSLEK

-552 NRGVNPGRTNYQMRR
+552 NRGANPGRTNYQMRR
-567 KNNNDN
+567 KNNNEN
-573 NNSYKNKYENEDN
+573 NNYKNKYENEDD

-591 YYRYEK
+591 YYRYGK

>member
-27 SEIIEENKEYVS
+27 SEIIDENKECVS
-39 DLEQNLNLINNI
+39 DLEQNLNLIFNI
-51 LLTDMNESNH
+51 LITDINESNH

-75 ISENIDFTLYLDK
+75 ISENIDFTFYLDK
-88 LLNLIIQTNIYSD
+88 LLNLIIKTNIYSD

-150 DTLSENWEL
+150 DNLSDNWEL

-165 SQEVKLNSTDIKN
+165 SQEVKLNSTEIKN

-192 KFKPYASSALY
+192 KFKPFASSALY
-203 QALDYLSETDTE
+203 QALDYLSETDIE

-267 FTGNEENEI
+267 FMGNDDNYVEENENENEI
-276 EENENDNNENDE
+276 ERENEEGGDNA
-288 IDNNENDNNE
+288 
-298 NRNYNVEENEENEN
+298 EENEEIDN
-312 DNENENNIIDND
+312 DNENNIIDND
-324 DYPENKDNQENQENQ
+324 DYPENKNEQD
-339 EEQIEQNEQNERN
+339 EQIEQNEQN
-352 LDLNEVDD
+352 LDLNEIDD
-360 TKPEDLIKNNTNNN
+360 TKQEELIKNNISNNN
-374 IIEEYDYSYEKR
+374 INSEYNYNYEKN
-386 IKPNIQN
+386 IKLNKKNNP
-393 SSEIKQEEPKEQ
+393 EINKDENYINYQPKKNEKIEKIEI
-405 YIDYQ
+405 ID
-410 NKPKERKETKEILLE
+410 EDE
-425 NQNNNELYQKKIY
+425 NNNEEYPKKIY
-438 TNKNENKNKIQMSKY
+438 SNKNEAKIRANNYQP
-453 KPKPQPKEEYE
+453 KPKQEYE
-464 ENNEQMNQE
+464 ENNEQINQDL
-473 IENSND
+473 ENSND
-479 NDNNDNFYNIDID
+479 NNDNSDNFANIDID
-492 AIMKKIKDLSNKQ
+492 AIMKKIKDLSYKQ

-552 NRGVNPGRTNYQMRR
+552 NRGANVGRTNYQMRR

-573 NNSYKNKYENEDN
+573 NNIYKNKYENED
-586 DEYND
+586 DEDYND
-591 YYRYEK
+591 YYRYGK

>member
-6 INLKLDK
+6 INSKLDK

-39 DLEQNLNLINNI
+39 DLEQNLNLIYNI
-51 LLTDMNESNH
+51 LISDMNESNH
-61 ESKMSFICL
+61 ETKMAFICL

-88 LLNLIIQTNIYSD
+88 LLNLIIKTNIYSD

-110 CSNATLSKTALY
+110 CSNATLSKTTLY
-122 KKLVNFA
+122 KKLINFA

-192 KFKPYASSALY
+192 KFKPFASSALY
-203 QALDYLSETDTE
+203 QALDYLSETDIE

-267 FTGNEENEI
+267 FTGNEDEI
-276 EENENDNNENDE
+276 EENENE
-288 IDNNENDNNE
+288 NE
-298 NRNYNVEENEENEN
+298 NRNDNMEENEENEN
-312 DNENENNIIDND
+312 DENDNDNENNIIDND
-324 DYPENKDNQENQENQ
+324 DYPENKDNQEEQN
-339 EEQIEQNEQNERN
+339 EQIEQNEQNERN
-352 LDLNEVDD
+352 FDLNEVDD

-374 IIEEYDYSYEKR
+374 ISEEYDYNYQKR
-386 IKPNIQN
+386 PKINTQN
-393 SSEIKQEEPKEQ
+393 NTEINQEEQKEK
-405 YIDYQ
+405 YIEYEI
-410 NKPKERKETKEILLE
+410 KPKENKREIIYE
-425 NQNNNELYQKKIY
+425 NQNDIEAYPKKINS
-438 TNKNENKNKIQMSKY
+438 NKKENKIQMNKY
-453 KPKPQPKEEYE
+453 KPKPKEEYE

-479 NDNNDNFYNIDID
+479 NDNNNDNFYNIDID

-552 NRGVNPGRTNYQMRR
+552 NRGANPGRTNYQMRR
-567 KNNNDN
+567 KNNNEN
-573 NNSYKNKYENEDN
+573 NNYKNKYENEDD

-591 YYRYEK
+591 YYRYGK